1 MLKKERETM
10 LIGATIALRPT
21 TRDDAEL
28 MTAWYNDPEFLG
40 EHFNHWPRTVDMI
53 RDRVEQNR
61 GAEKAQYLI
70 VRRSDN
76 EPLGMA
82 GFLNPYAAEH
92 AAMFHGIEIYYQVH
106 QNYRRQGVATQAAC
120 LLVNHLFS
128 ARPIERI
135 VGYVAEHNLPSR
147 KVLEAAGLQYEGLH
161 RHMNFNRG
169 AYVNVAQLGMIRSDW
184 VSEAEYRNCRV
195 F

>member
-1 MLKKERETM
+1 MLTGTN
-10 LIGATIALRPT
+10 IYLRPT

-28 MTAWYNDPEFLG
+28 LTGWYNDPEYLG
-40 EHFNHWPRTVDMI
+40 EHFNLWPRTVDMI
-53 RDRVEQNR
+53 QSRVEEGR
-61 GAEKAQYLI
+61 GPEKAQYL
-70 VRRSDN
+70 VLRREDD
-76 EPLGMA
+76 EPIGQA

-92 AAMFHGIEIYYQVH
+92 SGMFHGIEIYYQIH
-106 QNYRRQGVATQAAC
+106 PNHRRRGYATQTAC
-120 LLVNHLFS
+120 LLVDHLFS

-135 VGYVAEHNLPSR
+135 VGYVAETNAPSR

-169 AYVNVAQLGMIRSDW
+169 AWVNVAQLGMIRSDW
-184 VSEAEYRNCRV
+184 ISEEVYRSGHS

>member
-1 MLKKERETM
+1 M
-10 LIGATIALRPT
+10 LIGRNIFLRPT

-28 MTAWYNDPEFLG
+28 LADWYNDPQYLG
-40 EHFNHWPRTVDMI
+40 EHFNIWPRTVDMI
-53 RDRVEQNR
+53 RDRIEESR
-61 GAEKAQYLI
+61 GPEKAQYL
-70 VRRSDN
+70 VLRRSDDM
-76 EPLGMA
+76 PVGQA

-92 AAMFHGIEIYYQVH
+92 SGMFHGIEIYYQIH
-106 QNYRRQGVATQAAC
+106 PNFRRQGIATQTAC

-135 VGYVAEHNLPSR
+135 VGYVAETNQPSR

-169 AYVNVAQLGMIRSDW
+169 AWVNIIQLGMIRSDW
-184 VSEAEYRNCRV
+184 ISETAYRQNRS

>member
-1 MLKKERETM
+1 M
-10 LIGATIALRPT
+10 LIGSNLYLRPT
-21 TRDDAEL
+21 TREDADL
-28 MTAWYNDPEFLG
+28 LANWYNDPEFLG
-40 EHFNHWPRTVDMI
+40 EFFNHWPRTVDMI
-53 RDRVEQNR
+53 RERVEQNR

-70 VRRSDN
+70 MRRSDD

-92 AAMFHGIEIYYQVH
+92 AGMFHGLEIYYQVH
-106 QNYRRQGVATQAAC
+106 PNYRRQGVATQTAC
-120 LLVNHLFS
+120 LLVNHLFG

-135 VGYVAEHNLPSR
+135 VGYVAEYNTPSR

-161 RHMNFNRG
+161 RHMNFTNG
-169 AYVNVAQLGMIRSDW
+169 VWVNVAQLGMIRSDW
-184 VSEAEYRNCRV
+184 VSESHYRLNRT